1 MGLSMVMA
9 KAETCPVVWIGS
21 CFSSAILLFP
31 ETLPLTSP
39 DKGH

>member
-9 KAETCPVVWIGS
+9 KAETCSVAWIGS
-21 CFSSAILLFP
+21 CFSSAILLLT

-39 DKGH
+39 D